1 MKQQKRLIQ
10 LKERSLNGSCVLNLK
25 RYSRFLKNIKNIKRK
40 LSLKYIVKPA
50 VLVWLYKDGSSVH
63 ERHKNWRFRTVYILL
78 REVIKL
84 YFQVQLTKLR

>member
-1 MKQQKRLIQ
+1 M
-10 LKERSLNGSCVLNLK
+10 
-25 RYSRFLKNIKNIKRK
+25 
-40 LSLKYIVKPA
+40 VKPA

-84 YFQVQLTKLR
+84 YFQVQLTKLKLMVSAV